1 MRLRPYAEEDL
12 RLTRRLESD
21 PRVVGHLGGA
31 GDVQH
36 ADRVHRRRIAA
47 VADGD
52 LFFTILLTRD
62 DSAHDGEGGCGGEEP
77 AGIIAVWRAE
87 FGGEPVYELGAMLLP
102 DHQARGVAGRAFA
115 LLLPYVLDSGVR
127 VVHAFP
133 AVSNG
138 PSNAILDKLGF
149 TRGEECDLDYE
160 GRPLRC
166 AHWVR
171 ELVPDTA
178 GRAPESPS

>member
-1 MRLRPYAEEDL
+1 MQVFMRLRPYAEEDL
-12 RLTRRLESD
+12 RLTQRLESD

-31 GDVQH
+31 GDGAH

-52 LFFTILLTRD
+52 LFFTILIGD
-62 DSAHDGEGGCGGEEP
+62 PEEP

-87 FGGEPVYELGAMLLP
+87 FAGEQVHELGAMLLP

-115 LLLPYVLDSGVR
+115 LLLPYVLDRGVR
-127 VVHAFP
+127 MLHAFP
-133 AVSNG
+133 AVSNK